1 MSHPYTMQITGQD
14 SINLIMLLNITG
26 PLPDWW
32 ITLRQQKILRGL
44 LEGRSVE
51 AIAAKLSCS
60 VEKMQQEKSRLLSQ
74 LDLPLNIDLG
84 QLPLSLELELKR
96 IAKIPPRRR
105 KK

>member
-1 MSHPYTMQITGQD
+1 MQNSGQD

-26 PLPDWW
+26 PLPNRW

-51 AIAAKLSCS
+51 AIATKLSS
-60 VEKMQQEKSRLLSQ
+60 SAEKVQQEKSRLLTQ
-74 LDLPLNIDLG
+74 LDMPLNIDLG
-84 QLPLSLELELKR
+84 QLPISLLVELEK
-96 IAKIPPRRR
+96 ISEIPPRRR